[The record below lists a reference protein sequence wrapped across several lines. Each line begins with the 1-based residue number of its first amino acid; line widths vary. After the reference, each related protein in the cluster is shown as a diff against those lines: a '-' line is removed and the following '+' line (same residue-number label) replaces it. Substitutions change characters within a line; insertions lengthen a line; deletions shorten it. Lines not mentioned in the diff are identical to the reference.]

1 MGISCARN
9 LEIRKTLHT
18 QANNKIRPKR
28 PGEDLIN
35 NRRSA
40 FQKHEEIYVEA
51 ATAEIIPNTVKTAE
65 DTKKI
70 IDALGS
76 HFIFTSLTD
85 EDKEMVANSMQ
96 LYSFQPDSFVF
107 KQGMPSKSY
116 YVIRT
121 GSIEVIVNGK
131 KVNKILEGDGFGEL
145 ALLQD
150 NPRSATLK
158 CLEVTTL
165 WGLDRDTFKKVI
177 EEMNVQ
183 IYQQNRNFLEKVS
196 LLDSLTPQQKDLLAA
211 SLVSHNYFSGQK
223 IIVEGEMGN
232 QLFFVKEGIVTL
244 RKGTQEIK
252 KLYPGSYFGEGALIN
267 NTPRTATGIAEQG
280 AVKCMCLSRD
290 NLQKVLSNKLQDV
303 IEKNTI
309 NEAIKKSPKLNIL
322 SKDQKEAVFQAIT
335 ERCYKAGDVVI
346 ANGSSA
352 VLKMIFVMSGRL
364 QYAKNSNVFCDKG
377 NVIGDTYVTRTV
389 VEDVKYEE
397 DFIAG
402 CDMKVGEI
410 TKYQL
415 EMAIG
420 GKYDEVIKENA
431 ATNVLRKIFLFSTID
446 SNKMKELFSMISIEK
461 RNDTEILLREGQ
473 AGNSVFIVKR
483 GRVDVFKSGNLVK
496 SIRKLG
502 FFGER
507 SLLESEVS
515 NYTFVANGKVTL
527 WNIKIAN
534 LQLLMNDKMRSQLKY
549 RLSIEDEDTDLTSL
563 IVIRDIGRGTNSS
576 VYLVRTPKDINYALK
591 VITRAAI
598 DKHVLYEKVIVKS
611 K

>member
-1 MGISCARN
+1 MGISCAKN
-9 LEIRKTLHT
+9 LEIRKTLHMQT
-18 QANNKIRPKR
+18 NRKR
-28 PGEDLIN
+28 PGEHQTTR
-35 NRRSA
+35 RRSI
-40 FQKHEEIYVEA
+40 FRGNEEIYVEA
-51 ATAEIIPNTVKTAE
+51 ATAEIIPNTIKTAE
-65 DTKKI
+65 DMKKI

-85 EDKEMVANSMQ
+85 EDKEMVASSMQ
-96 LYSFQPDSFVF
+96 LYSFPKDSFVF

-121 GSIEVIVNGK
+121 GSIEVIVNNK
-131 KVNKILEGDGFGEL
+131 RVNKILEGDGFGEL

-150 NPRSATLK
+150 NPRSASLK
-158 CLEVTTL
+158 CLEPTTL

-183 IYQQNRNFLEKVS
+183 VYQQNRNFLEKVS
-196 LLDSLTPQQKDLLAA
+196 LLDSLTPQQKDLLAT

-223 IIVEGEMGN
+223 IIVEGETGN

-280 AVKCMCLSRD
+280 AVKCMCLTRET
-290 NLQKVLSNKLQDV
+290 LQKVLSGKLQDV

-309 NEAIKKSPKLNIL
+309 YEAIKKSSRLNIL
-322 SKDQKEAVFQAIT
+322 SKEQKEAVFHAIT
-335 ERCYKAGDVVI
+335 ERNYKAGDIVI
-346 ANGSSA
+346 ASGSMA
-352 VLKMIFVMSGRL
+352 GLKMIFVMSGRL

-377 NVIGDTYVTRTV
+377 NVIGDLNVTQAVT
-389 VEDVKYEE
+389 EEVKYEE
-397 DFIAG
+397 DLIAG

-420 GKYDEVIKENA
+420 GKYSEVIKENA
-431 ATNVLRKIFLFSTID
+431 ATNVLRKIFLFSAIET
-446 SNKMKELFSMISIEK
+446 NKMKELFSMISIEK
-461 RNDTEILLREGQ
+461 RNDSEILLREGMSGQ
-473 AGNSVFIVKR
+473 SVYIVKR
-483 GRVDVFKSGNLVK
+483 GKVDVFKSGNIIK

-507 SLLESEVS
+507 SLIDNEVS
-515 NYTFVANGKVTL
+515 KYTFVANGHVTL
-527 WNIKIAN
+527 WNLKITN
-534 LQLLMNDKMRSQLKY
+534 LQSLINEKMKNQLKY
-549 RLSIEDEDTDLTSL
+549 RLAIEDEDSDLTNL
-563 IVIRDIGRGTNSS
+563 IIIRDLGRGIHSL
-576 VYLVRTPKDINYALK
+576 VYLVQTPKSIYYALK
-591 VITRAAI
+591 VIPRATI
-598 DKHVLYEKVIVKS
+598 DKHVLYEKVIVKYI
-611 K
+611 